1 MCATPC
7 LYVYFTRC
15 IIIIM
20 HKKTKNS
27 LQEREMNNYDMM
39 WIRLLF
45 CYSQPNGLFQYGY
58 PSEFNTRSL
67 ISRLFDASAWWWW
80 WWYFCC
86 ILYGLFFFLS
96 SVFKFECSGLLTLD
110 SKYMNIGITMEMLME
125 QVKYDI
131 KMLVPMYAFS
141 ACVLSTWKK

>member
-1 MCATPC
+1 MGIHLNLIRAHLFLDC
-7 LYVYFTRC
+7 LMLVHGGGDGGIFVVFFTVC
-15 IIIIM
+15 
-20 HKKTKNS
+20 
-27 LQEREMNNYDMM
+27 
-39 WIRLLF
+39 
-45 CYSQPNGLFQYGY
+45 
-58 PSEFNTRSL
+58 
-67 ISRLFDASAWWWW
+67 
-80 WWYFCC
+80 
-86 ILYGLFFFLS
+86 FFLS